1 MNLSEQ
7 YISGLTNYKTRF
19 LLEALCAIKGVI
31 NGEEMHLFM
40 WEGKLNRQNKN
51 VWKQEEYFS

>member
-51 VWKQEEYFS
+51 V

>member
-1 MNLSEQ
+1 MHDFFVLVVFP
-7 YISGLTNYKTRF
+7 GLTNYKTRF

-31 NGEEMHLFM
+31 NGEEIHLFI

-51 VWKQEEYFS
+51 M